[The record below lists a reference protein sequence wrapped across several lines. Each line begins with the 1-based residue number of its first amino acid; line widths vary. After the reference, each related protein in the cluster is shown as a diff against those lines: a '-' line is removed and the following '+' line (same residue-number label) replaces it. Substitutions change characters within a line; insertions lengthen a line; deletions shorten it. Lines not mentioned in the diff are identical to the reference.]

1 MEPSELYAAL
11 QLGWWA
17 VLGIVLSGTA
27 VLMGGDMGV
36 GALLRL
42 VARSDPQRRA
52 CLNAIGPHWEGNQ
65 TWFVLAGGASFA
77 AFPLLY
83 ATAFSALYL
92 LMLLMLWSMLL
103 RPVGFEY
110 RSKLPQR
117 AWRETWDW
125 ALVLGGGLPM
135 LMFGCAFGQLLLG
148 VGFDLDPTLRSSY
161 AGNAG
166 GLLRPFALLCGGLAL
181 ALASLQGAALLM
193 QRCEATVA
201 ERARNCAM
209 AAAAAALVL
218 FAAASFWASRL
229 EGWELLSHP
238 GPGVVQ
244 TPLQQL
250 VALRPGAW
258 QAAFARHPTLWLLP
272 ALALLGLLGALAAA
286 RARRGQATWRLGA
299 LAWLGVLGTAGASLF
314 PFLLPSRT
322 APSHSLTVWNAASSP
337 DTLLWMSGFALVLL
351 PTVVLYTRWCFRVMR
366 GKVRMDEIE
375 SSDHAY

>member
-1 MEPSELYAAL
+1 MDLYTAL
-11 QLGWWA
+11 KLGWWA
-17 VLGIVLSGTA
+17 TLGIVLIGTA

-42 VARSDPQRRA
+42 VARSDAQRRA

-92 LMLLMLWSMLL
+92 LMLLLLWSMLL

-125 ALVLGGGLPM
+125 ALVLGGALPM
-135 LMFGCAFGQLLLG
+135 LVFGAAFGQLLLG
-148 VGFDLDPTLRSSY
+148 IGFDLDWNLRSSY
-161 AGNAG
+161 AGNAA
-166 GLLRPFALLCGGLAL
+166 GLLRPFALLCGAL
-181 ALASLQGAALLM
+181 ALSLACLQGAAMLM
-193 QRCEATVA
+193 QRCEQPLA
-201 ERARNCAM
+201 ERARRCAM
-209 AAAAAALVL
+209 AAAVAALGL
-218 FAAASFWASRL
+218 FAVASVWAGQL
-229 EGWELLSHP
+229 DGWELLRHP
-238 GPGVVQ
+238 GSGVAQ
-244 TPLQQL
+244 TPLQQA
-250 VALRPGAW
+250 VAVYPGAW
-258 QAAFARHPTLWLLP
+258 QLGFTRHPALWLLP
-272 ALALLGLLGALAAA
+272 GLVVLGLLGALAAA
-286 RARRGQATWRLGA
+286 RARRALAAWRLGA
-299 LAWLGVLGTAGASLF
+299 LAWVGVLGTAGASLF

-322 APSHSLTVWNAASSP
+322 DPSHSLTVWNAASSR

-351 PTVVLYTRWCFRVMR
+351 PTVALYTRWCFRVMR
-366 GKVRMDEIE
+366 GKVRQEEIE

>member
-1 MEPSELYAAL
+1 MDLYTAL
-11 QLGWWA
+11 KLGWWA
-17 VLGIVLSGTA
+17 TLGIVLIGTA

-42 VARSDPQRRA
+42 VARSDAQRRA

-92 LMLLMLWSMLL
+92 LMLLLLWSMLL

-125 ALVLGGGLPM
+125 ALVLGGALPM
-135 LMFGCAFGQLLLG
+135 LVFGAAFGQLLLG
-148 VGFDLDPTLRSSY
+148 IGFDLDWNLRSSY
-161 AGNAG
+161 AGNAA
-166 GLLRPFALLCGGLAL
+166 GLLRPFALLCGAL
-181 ALASLQGAALLM
+181 ALSLACLQG
-193 QRCEATVA
+193 VA
-201 ERARNCAM
+201 
-209 AAAAAALVL
+209 
-218 FAAASFWASRL
+218 
-229 EGWELLSHP
+229 
-238 GPGVVQ
+238 Q
-244 TPLQQL
+244 TPLQQA
-250 VALRPGAW
+250 VAVYPGAW
-258 QAAFARHPTLWLLP
+258 QLGFTRHPALWLLP
-272 ALALLGLLGALAAA
+272 GLVVLGLLGALAAA
-286 RARRGQATWRLGA
+286 RARRALAAWRLGA
-299 LAWLGVLGTAGASLF
+299 LAWVGVLGTAGASLF

-322 APSHSLTVWNAASSP
+322 DPSHSLTVWNAASSR

-351 PTVVLYTRWCFRVMR
+351 PTVALYTRWCFRVMR
-366 GKVRMDEIE
+366 GKVRQEEIE